1 MCASITSW
9 YLHNCNGRT
18 QSFFSVWE
26 GVQLCFEQRS
36 TATTTEFF
44 KWKMRIKFFVFEF
57 LRHRRKK
64 NWISV
69 WHRFFVYCV
78 FLNFTASFNVCIE
91 IPLQSDSQS
100 SCSWLFCTLVP
111 APSSVVIKTI
121 FSMSFFP
128 SLFLL
133 IPIFINECNEKWRE
147 KNGFASDHS
156 RQNKTNCATN
166 AHEPWI
172 PCAHRALVWSWHYI
186 FPHICALHLC
196 QSHIYIQYTYVRT
209 YALSL
214 FGERAS
220 HLWPK

>member
-18 QSFFSVWE
+18 QSIFPYGKAFNFVSSKNPQQQQQQNFSNGNCV
-26 GVQLCFEQRS
+26 S
-36 TATTTEFF
+36 N
-44 KWKMRIKFFVFEF
+44 FFVFEF
-57 LRHRRKK
+57 FRRRRKK

-78 FLNFTASFNVCIE
+78 FFNFTASFSVCIE
-91 IPLQSDSQS
+91 IPMQSDSQS
-100 SCSWLFCTLVP
+100 SCSWLFCTLVL

-121 FSMSFFP
+121 FSMSFFFC
-128 SLFLL
+128 LFLL
-133 IPIFINECNEKWRE
+133 IPMFINECNKKRRE

-166 AHEPWI
+166 AQRHGFP
-172 PCAHRALVWSWHYI
+172 AHTVRARLELTLYFST
-186 FPHICALHLC
+186 HLC
-196 QSHIYIQYTYVRT
+196 FTSLPVSYVFSIHIYT

-214 FGERAS
+214 FSKRAS